1 VEYPKTDN
9 LFNRDPDTH
18 KTPPALG
25 FRAEG
30 VEQIGR
36 WLVTEKIDGMNM
48 RVVWEPDTLAPPAIY
63 GRTDR
68 AQIPGDLLALMQ
80 ATFTHD
86 AMIEA
91 FRDEADQIPERVVLF
106 GEGFGAGIQSGGH
119 YGPTKNFALFDV
131 VVNGTWLKWADVCD
145 VAYKLRVPTVP
156 VLAANATLDYVQAL
170 AQVGASTLLVD
181 GHPKVEGIVA
191 RTDPYLFTQRGNRV
205 MFKAKVKDLT

>member
-1 VEYPKTDN
+1 VEYPKIDN

-18 KTPPALG
+18 KTPSDLG

-48 RVVWEPDTLAPPAIY
+48 RVVWEPDTLAAPAIY

-80 ATFTHD
+80 ETFTHD
-86 AMIEA
+86 ALIEA

-119 YGPTKNFALFDV
+119 YGPTKQFRLFDV
-131 VVNGTWLKWADVCD
+131 VVNGSWLSWANVTD
-145 VAYKLRVPTVP
+145 VAEKLGIETVP
-156 VLAANATLDYVQAL
+156 VLHEEASLDYVQVL
-170 AQVGASTLLVD
+170 AEDGASSLLGD
-181 GHPKVEGIVA
+181 GHPKVEGVIA